1 MFWRAFFVVVLGF
14 DVGSKPDGM
23 GLFRKMN
30 ARFEFY

>member
-1 MFWRAFFVVVLGF
+1 MFWKAFFVVIGF
-14 DVGSKPDGM
+14 DVGPKPDGM